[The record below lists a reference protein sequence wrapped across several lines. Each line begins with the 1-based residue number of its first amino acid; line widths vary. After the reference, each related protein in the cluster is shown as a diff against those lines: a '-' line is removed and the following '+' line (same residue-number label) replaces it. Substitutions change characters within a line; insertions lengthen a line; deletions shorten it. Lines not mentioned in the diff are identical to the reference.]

1 MIWTATGAAFVLSP
15 RWNSN
20 KAAHGHLLV
29 RHSFAALHRPRVVS
43 KLKSVCGKERPWVK
57 VGRLGG

>member
-1 MIWTATGAAFVLSP
+1 MLSP